1 MWRTFVSSLV
11 VVWLAVGLSTVANA
25 LSFHSALDP
34 IKIDGRPG
42 QVVTREFHL
51 TLTANEQRTHF
62 KARVEDWW
70 RSEDG
75 SQSFYREP
83 GAPGTP
89 TRSCA
94 RWVRLNPV
102 ESVVE
107 PGGTLGIRVTTAIPA
122 DVKPGGYW
130 SVLTVDEV
138 PDPLVVVLGIGMRC
152 VASVSVG
159 IFVYIQPLQRI
170 VRITD
175 VQILPEQ
182 ANVKVQNEGNTP
194 LGVEGRIEFVRTGEN
209 QPAATAKICR
219 ETVLPEPINT
229 QILVTKMPEPAA
241 LPSGRYMVRVILDIG
256 LDHYIGVQKEMDI
269 KREAALS
276 PAGK

>member
-1 MWRTFVSSLV
+1 MWKTFISSLFA
-11 VVWLAVGLSTVANA
+11 VWLVVGIPIAANA

-42 QVVTREFHL
+42 QVVTREFRL
-51 TLTANEQRTHF
+51 TLAADEQRTHF
-62 KARVEDWW
+62 KTRVEDWW

-89 TRSCA
+89 MHSCA
-94 RWVRLNPV
+94 KWVRLNPV
-102 ESVVE
+102 EAAVE
-107 PGGTLGIRVTTAIPA
+107 PGGILSIRVTTAIPA

-138 PDPLVVVLGIGMRC
+138 PDPLVVPQGIGMRC
-152 VASVSVG
+152 VASVSIG

-170 VRITD
+170 VKVTD
-175 VQILPEQ
+175 VQILSEQ
-182 ANVKVQNEGNTP
+182 ASVKVRNEGNTP
-194 LGVEGRIEFVRTGEN
+194 LGVEGRIEFVRMGEN
-209 QPAATAKICR
+209 QPVATAKICR

-229 QILVTKMPEPAA
+229 QILVTKMPDPAT
-241 LPSGRYMVRVILDIG
+241 LPSGRYMARVILDIG

-276 PAGK
+276 PASK